1 MEAYI
6 YTLCANFCF
15 ALGAIVFTEFSN
27 KLGHLWMNKYK
38 ALVAFACF
46 FVASV
51 FSQQLI
57 FPGKII
63 FLLLILSGF
72 LGLGIGDTLILK
84 SFTNM
89 GPGRT
94 LLIFGFQPAFLGI
107 LGYFFLGQSLQK
119 GHLVGILFCIL
130 CLIILSIESRKTNMV
145 FSLKYVFVAMSGI
158 FFDSFGVMIS
168 RYCFESNENLS
179 SFNVN
184 FYRIFGAVIAYL
196 IISKRA
202 SKNNKMIK
210 TFLKL
215 TKQEKIKATVG
226 AFLGTFISLSFF
238 LKAIQVG
245 NLAVVSAVSLTG
257 VIFSSGF
264 ECIGKKKLPSKYFVI
279 ALACFFV
286 GMYFV
291 FTLK

>member
-1 MEAYI
+1 
-6 YTLCANFCF
+6 
-15 ALGAIVFTEFSN
+15 
-27 KLGHLWMNKYK
+27 MNKFK
-38 ALVAFACF
+38 ALVAFIF
-46 FVASV
+46 FFLTALINEQV
-51 FSQQLI
+51 F
-57 FPGKII
+57 FPG
-63 FLLLILSGF
+63 FNLFALLVLSGF

-84 SFTNM
+84 SFVNM

-107 LGYFFLGQSLQK
+107 LGYAFLGQSLK
-119 GHLVGILFCIL
+119 IGHLVGIVFCIL
-130 CLIILSIESRKTNMV
+130 CLAILSVESRKKNKE
-145 FSLKYVFVAMSGI
+145 FSLKYIAVAMCGI

-168 RYCFESNENLS
+168 RHCFESSNLLT

-184 FYRIFGAVIAYL
+184 FFRIFGAALAYL
-196 IISKRA
+196 ILTKTA
-202 SKNNKMIK
+202 SKKISII
-210 TFLKL
+210 TGLKSITRKERL
-215 TKQEKIKATVG
+215 QAIAG

-257 VIFSSGF
+257 VVFSSLF
-264 ECIGKKKLPSKYFVI
+264 ESIQNKKWPSKYFLS
-279 ALACFFV
+279 ALCCFFI

>member
-1 MEAYI
+1 MEAYT

-15 ALGAIVFTEFSN
+15 ALGAITFTNFSN
-27 KLGHLWMNKYK
+27 KLGHLWMNKFK
-38 ALVAFACF
+38 ALVAFILF
-46 FVASV
+46 FFTALINEQV
-51 FSQQLI
+51 F
-57 FPGKII
+57 FPG
-63 FLLLILSGF
+63 FNLFALLVLSGF

-84 SFTNM
+84 SFINM

-107 LGYFFLGQSLQK
+107 LGYIFLGQSLK
-119 GHLVGILFCIL
+119 AGHLVGILFCVL
-130 CLIILSIESRKTNMV
+130 CLAILSVESRKANKE
-145 FSLKYVFVAMSGI
+145 FSLKYIGIAMCGI

-168 RYCFESNENLS
+168 RHCFESSNLLT

-184 FYRIFGAVIAYL
+184 FYRIFGAALAYV
-196 IISKRA
+196 IISRTSSKRV
-202 SKNNKMIK
+202 SIIDGLKSINKM
-210 TFLKL
+210 
-215 TKQEKIKATVG
+215 EKAQATLG
-226 AFLGTFISLSFF
+226 AFLGTFVSLSFF

-257 VIFSSGF
+257 VIFSSLF
-264 ECIGKKKLPSKYFVI
+264 ESIQNKRLPSAYFMG
-279 ALACFFV
+279 ALTCFFI